1 MQHHNY
7 SLDEIDRLIPWE
19 KEVYLTMLQEW
30 IKEYQHK
37 ADSIENYL
45 DGARK

>member
-30 IKEYQHK
+30 IKEQNAQQQQMESRRHG
-37 ADSIENYL
+37 SNS
-45 DGARK
+45 